1 MSNMTAYEGILNP
14 NFIQRI
20 KKDMKIYDI
29 LYIYAPFGWE
39 KEVVMKQIYDDLS
52 SKDVCWLE
60 YKESVSLEQQIAA
73 LPKAKKRIHM
83 IPNLELIVEQGQQD
97 LIWDL
102 LSKKNTGDVFV
113 IASSAFLPAKM
124 LPYTILN
131 RYISYGI
138 EDIKPTSEAV
148 SSYMKGKGISL
159 AEEELLKIEKDC
171 DYLPLYIQ
179 LLANLMANSDN
190 RYRRSVREQCFEDLW
205 IYIDIM
211 FFKGFDK
218 EDQNAMLKLSCL
230 EQFDLKLI
238 SYMLDISRKEA
249 ENLVERLLLKGSV
262 LEKYGS
268 GWKFQPLIKQFLER
282 AIQKYLDYEERLEE
296 YTKAMNYLMGK
307 KKWFPAIRFAYI
319 LQDKEQMAVCL
330 NHLVS
335 EYIDYNDFM
344 SLENYFRELSMDVLM
359 RYPTLIIAGSILKAT
374 IGDQVA
380 SRRYEKLYFQ
390 LIEQVEDEKNRKN
403 LQIQLLFMYMS
414 RPGMIRDDILEIST
428 ELLESIGDDG
438 VFEEN
443 GIFEPHYISVLRGE
457 KDYCKYFH
465 PEQEETV
472 LEKLHEVADKMNERT
487 FSIMLQFMEA
497 EVLYERN
504 ELDKALDV
512 LVKASRAAK
521 YDGNERMQQLCMVAM
536 VDLQA
541 ARNQMNNMEVFSFL
555 DSKTEGKHTPLF
567 ITNCQAHEVY
577 YHLLKNN
584 TEAIQQWMREFAPDE
599 NERFYTTYYYQYL
612 IKAKVY
618 IWMGQYVRA
627 RMILQILMDYAEGYR
642 MAYLEAQVRILEAV
656 IYYREGSL
664 LWKETLLPAIR
675 WAKELGFIRVF
686 ADEGAAVY
694 EILNRLSQE
703 EKDWEKDEY
712 FKKVLSAS
720 KAHMLQ
726 YPKYLKQEEKGEIG
740 EFSNSEK
747 SVMSLLV
754 LGEKNAEIAERLCV
768 SENTVKYHLKNIYQ
782 KLQVKSRSQAIHKI
796 REYNII

>member
-1 MSNMTAYEGILNP
+1 MESLIFNDGIMNQ
-14 NFIQRI
+14 NFIE
-20 KKDMKIYDI
+20 KLNKDITKYDI
-29 LYIYAPFGWE
+29 LYICAPFGWGFDFTEGKIIQISKSGKNVIVVHGLE
-39 KEVVMKQIYDDLS
+39 KITENDGREKVWNLLKEKKKNDAILFIS
-52 SKDVCWLE
+52 SK
-60 YKESVSLEQQIAA
+60 
-73 LPKAKKRIHM
+73 P
-83 IPNLELIVEQGQQD
+83 IPEHL
-97 LIWDL
+97 
-102 LSKKNTGDVFV
+102 
-113 IASSAFLPAKM
+113 
-124 LPYTILN
+124 LPYTIQ
-131 RYISYGI
+131 YKFISYGI
-138 EDIKPTSEAV
+138 NDIKPSNEDV
-148 SSYMKGKGISL
+148 ISYFNSKGISL
-159 AEEELLKIEKDC
+159 PKDDFERIEKDC
-171 DYLPLYIQ
+171 HNFPLYIQ
-179 LLANLMANSDN
+179 LLANLLGNTNSG
-190 RYRRSVREQCFEDLW
+190 YRRSVREQCVEDLW
-205 IYIDIM
+205 TYIDVM
-211 FFKGFDK
+211 FFRRFNRD
-218 EDQNAMLKLSCL
+218 DQNAMLKLSCL

-335 EYIDYNDFM
+335 EYIDYNDFV

-359 RYPTLIIAGSILKAT
+359 RYPTLMIAGSILKAT

-390 LIEQVEDEKNRKN
+390 LIDQVEDEIRRKN
-403 LQIQLLFMYMS
+403 LYVQLLFMYMS

-465 PEQEETV
+465 PEKEESV

-497 EVLYERN
+497 EVHYERN
-504 ELDKALDV
+504 ELDKALDA

-521 YDGNERMQQLCMVAM
+521 YDGNERMQQLCMIAIA
-536 VDLQA
+536 DLQA
-541 ARNQMNNMEVFSFL
+541 SRNQMNNMEVFSFL

-567 ITNCQAHEVY
+567 IANCQAHEVY

-584 TEAIQQWMREFAPDE
+584 TEVIQQWMREFAPDE

-618 IWMGQYVRA
+618 IWMGQYVKA
-627 RMILQILMDYAEGYR
+627 RIILQILMDYAEGYR

-675 WAKELGFIRVF
+675 WAKELGFIRIF

>member
-20 KKDMKIYDI
+20 EKDMKIYDI

-60 YKESVSLEQQIAA
+60 YKESESLEQQITA

-83 IPNLELIVEQGQQD
+83 IPNLELIVEQGQQE

-113 IASSAFLPAKM
+113 IASSASLPAKM

-138 EDIKPTSEAV
+138 EDIKPTSEVV

-159 AEEELLKIEKDC
+159 AEEDLLKIEKDC

-179 LLANLMANSDN
+179 LLANLMVNSG
-190 RYRRSVREQCFEDLW
+190 RGYRRSVREQCFEDLW

-218 EDQNAMLKLSCL
+218 EDQNAILKLSCL
-230 EQFDLKLI
+230 EQFDSKLI
-238 SYMLDISRKEA
+238 SYMLGSSRKDA
-249 ENLVERLLLKGSV
+249 DAFVERMLTKGSV
-262 LEKYGS
+262 LEKCES

-282 AIQKYLDYEERLEE
+282 AIQKYLDYEERLIE
-296 YTKAMNYLMGK
+296 YKKAMEYLIGK
-307 KKWFPAIRFAYI
+307 NKWFPALRFAYI

-335 EYIDYNDFM
+335 EYIDYNDFV
-344 SLENYFRELSMDVLM
+344 SLEMYFRDLPTDVLM
-359 RYPTLIIAGSILKAT
+359 RYPTLMIAGSVLKAA
-374 IGDQVA
+374 IGDQKA

-390 LIEQVEDEKNRKN
+390 LIDQVEDEIERKK
-403 LQIQLLFMYMS
+403 LYIQLLFMYMS
-414 RPGMIRDDILEIST
+414 RPGMLREDVLEVSA
-428 ELLESIGDDG
+428 ELLEAIGNDS
-438 VFEEN
+438 VFEGN
-443 GIFEPHYISVLRGE
+443 SVFEPHYISVLRGE

-465 PEQEETV
+465 QSHGGKV
-472 LEKLHEVADKMNERT
+472 LKKLHEVADKLSDHT
-487 FSIMLQFMEA
+487 FSIMLDFMEA

-504 ELDKALDV
+504 ELDYALDG
-512 LVKASRAAK
+512 LVKTSKAANL
-521 YDGNERMQQLCMVAM
+521 DGNLRMQQMCKIAM
-536 VDLQA
+536 TDLLA
-541 ARNQMNNMEVFSFL
+541 SRNQMSSMENFSL
-555 DSKTEGKHTPLF
+555 KGEQTEDKRTPLF
-567 ITNCQAHEVY
+567 ITNCKAHEVY
-577 YHLLKNN
+577 YYLLKCN
-584 TEAIQQWMREFAPDE
+584 TAAIEHWMSSHAPDE
-599 NERFYTTYYYQYL
+599 NERFYTIQYYQYL
-612 IKAKVY
+612 MKAKVY

-627 RMILQILMDYAEGYR
+627 RMLLQILMDYAQGYH

-656 IYYREGSL
+656 IYFREGSS
-664 LWKETLLPAIR
+664 LWKETLLPAIH
-675 WAKELGFIRVF
+675 WAKELGFIRIF

-703 EKDWEKDEY
+703 EKDWEKDEF
-712 FKKVLSAS
+712 FKKVLSAA

-726 YPKYLKQEEKGEIG
+726 YPKYLKQEENGEIG